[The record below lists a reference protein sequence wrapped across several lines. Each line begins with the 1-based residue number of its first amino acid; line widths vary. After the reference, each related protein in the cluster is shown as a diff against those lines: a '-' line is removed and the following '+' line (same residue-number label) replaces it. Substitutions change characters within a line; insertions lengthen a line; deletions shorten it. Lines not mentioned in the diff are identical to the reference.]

1 MNNQAGSSSAWLF
14 PGQGAQT
21 VGMGRDLYE
30 AYPAARSIFDQ
41 ADAALDRPLS
51 RIIFEGPE
59 DDLRQTFNAQ
69 PAILVMSLATLAAGR
84 EINPRLQE
92 APAFVAGH
100 SLGEYSALVA
110 AGALQLDDGIRLVQQ
125 RGRLMQEEGE
135 SNPGTMAALL
145 GLEEEEVEG
154 VCRETGAEICNINA
168 ATQIVIGGTR
178 SAVARAMDLAKA
190 RGARRAI
197 PLRVSGA
204 FHSSLMAPVAA
215 AMMSAFDGVELREP
229 DFPLVANVSAE
240 AIRSVEAL
248 REELERQVFTA
259 VRWRHSVE
267 YMVARGVRE
276 FLEIG
281 PGTVLTGLVKS
292 IAADVK
298 PTVINFSDA
307 KSLQERR

>member
-1 MNNQAGSSSAWLF
+1 MSAEAEASSAWLF

-30 AYPAARSIFDQ
+30 AYPAAQAVFDR
-41 ADAALDRPLS
+41 ADAALERPLS
-51 RIIFEGPE
+51 RIIFEGP
-59 DDLRQTFNAQ
+59 DDELRQTVNAQ

-84 EINPRLQE
+84 EVNPRLQE

-110 AGALQLDDGIRLVQQ
+110 AGALKLDDGIRLVQE

-145 GLEEEEVEG
+145 GLGEEEVEG

-168 ATQIVIGGTR
+168 DTQFVIGGTR

-204 FHSSLMAPVAA
+204 FHSSLMAPVAE
-215 AMMSAFDGVELREP
+215 AMIPTFDGVELREP
-229 DFPLVANVSAE
+229 DVPLVANVTAE
-240 AIRSVEAL
+240 AIRTVEAV
-248 REELERQVFTA
+248 REELERQVCTA

-267 YMVARGVRE
+267 YMVARGVRQ

-292 IAADVK
+292 IAADVQ
-298 PTVINFSDA
+298 PTAISFSDA
-307 KSLQERR
+307 RSLEERR